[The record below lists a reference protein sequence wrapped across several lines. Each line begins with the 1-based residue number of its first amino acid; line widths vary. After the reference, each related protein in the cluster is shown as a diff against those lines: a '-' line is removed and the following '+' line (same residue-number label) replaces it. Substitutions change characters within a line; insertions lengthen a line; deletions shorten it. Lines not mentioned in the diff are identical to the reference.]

1 MMFLP
6 IQYGVG
12 NLALN
17 GLNWLWFSKIM
28 KRTIRTLKGDKKGV
42 VNRQET
48 VGKAVNGNAN

>member
-1 MMFLP
+1 MFLP
-6 IQYGVG
+6 LQYGVG

-42 VNRQET
+42 VNRQEIN
-48 VGKAVNGNAN
+48 GKAVNGNAK